1 MAGITPRI
9 VKVKLWFKETAN
21 LKNDQGNIWDEIKF

>member
-9 VKVKLWFKETAN
+9 VKVWILLKATAN
-21 LKNDQGNIWDEIKF
+21 MKSDQGNIWDEI